1 MQNSAV
7 HILIDNKVTLSYL
20 LKIEDMEG
28 ICSQQ
33 LFSICYLLT
42 TYYLRFHQIMITAE
56 YLLSKLSVKA
66 D

>member
-28 ICSQQ
+28 TCNQQ
-33 LFSICYLLT
+33 LFSTIYWLRTIYGSIRSWLL
-42 TYYLRFHQIMITAE
+42 QSISQA
-56 YLLSKLSVKA
+56 SSV
-66 D
+66 